1 MRTMIFHAVASA
13 AFAGA
18 LAIAL
23 SVAGAQAAVP
33 LSYSRACV
41 KIAATG
47 APVVKA
53 VTRAGVAHRSARRT
67 SRRVYR
73 RHAY

>member
-1 MRTMIFHAVASA
+1 MRTSLLAL
-13 AFAGA
+13 AGA
-18 LAIAL
+18 VFGAVLTIAL
-23 SVAGAQAAVP
+23 GSGAQAAAQVT
-33 LSYSRACV
+33 YSQACAE
-41 KIAATG
+41 IMASG
-47 APVVKA
+47 APVVKV